1 MVGSPAMATMVQ
13 VLLAV
18 HGVSRGGRG
27 NGGGHKARAK
37 LHDAAMA

>member
-18 HGVSRGGRG
+18 HGVSRGG
-27 NGGGHKARAK
+27 GHKARVK